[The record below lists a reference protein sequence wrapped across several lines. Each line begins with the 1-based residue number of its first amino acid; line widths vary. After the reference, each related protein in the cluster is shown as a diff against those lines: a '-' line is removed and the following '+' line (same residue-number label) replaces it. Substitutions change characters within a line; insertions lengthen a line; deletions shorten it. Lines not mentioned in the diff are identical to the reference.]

1 MRQITWY
8 TYAQAIDGFIGTL
21 LRKLY
26 EEPNRREYWHKEI
39 KIAMSKKREAMVL
52 AEREVIEA

>member
-1 MRQITWY
+1 MREITWY

-26 EEPNRREYWHKEI
+26 EEPHKSDYWHQEI
-39 KIAMSKKREAMVL
+39 KIAMSKKREAMML
-52 AEREVIEA
+52 AEREVIEV